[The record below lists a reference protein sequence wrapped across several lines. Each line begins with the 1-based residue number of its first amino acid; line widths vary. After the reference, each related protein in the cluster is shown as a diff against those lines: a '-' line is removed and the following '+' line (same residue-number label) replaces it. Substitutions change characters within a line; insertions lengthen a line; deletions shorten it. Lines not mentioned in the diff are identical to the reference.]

1 MLKKFK
7 DMFHSGTSAF
17 INKKRRPTMKK
28 FLGIMLVVIVIALS
42 LTACGE
48 KTTKIKIGVVLP
60 DASEERWAN
69 QDGAFFKSDLEAL
82 GDGYEF
88 EILFSE
94 GDESKEKLNVEAL
107 IAKGAKVIIITV
119 EGSGAGAVQ
128 AAHDEDVILVAHDR
142 MAKSA
147 SDTADYYTTFNSWNV
162 GKAMGKH
169 LVDSAKAAGATA
181 SNPVDL
187 AIFAG
192 RVADWPNAT
201 YFFGGA
207 FEELQPN
214 LALFNIV
221 NQNPD
226 AFEAMALYTEATFN
240 DAAKK
245 ALQTAMLPIDTDW
258 NAETAGVKAAGLV
271 AQIKATSDKICVLAP
286 NDDTSAAIRLEF
298 AKMANPY
305 AEYYTTGQDASNVT
319 LASLM
324 GDTVTGKGT
333 QTMTVFKDVSKL
345 VKDSVAIAKNIVD
358 GVDGL
363 KGLTSGPS
371 IDGAKTAYSPIDT
384 LLATDPQSTFDIIF
398 ATGYK
403 SKDHEDFD
411 DIDFKPYE

>member
-1 MLKKFK
+1 M
-7 DMFHSGTSAF
+7 
-17 INKKRRPTMKK
+17 KR
-28 FLGIMLVVIVIALS
+28 FLIMLVLFSMMAG
-42 LTACGE
+42 LTFARGNGE
-48 KTTKIKIGVVLP
+48 GGMIKIGVVLP

-69 QDGAFFKSDLEAL
+69 QDGAFFKEGLDAL
-82 GDGYEF
+82 GAGYKY

-94 GDESKEKLNVEAL
+94 GDESKEKQNVEAL
-107 IAKGAKVIIITV
+107 IAKGAKVIIITSQ
-119 EGSGAGAVQ
+119 GSGASAVA
-128 AAHDEDVILVAHDR
+128 AAHAEKVIVIAHDR
-142 MAKSA
+142 MAKSS
-147 SDTADYYTTFNSWNV
+147 SDVADYYTTFNSWNV

-169 LVDSAKAAGATA
+169 LVDSAKAEGFSA
-181 SNPVDL
+181 SNKADL

-214 LALFNIV
+214 LDMFNIV
-221 NQNPD
+221 NQNPES
-226 AFEAMALYTEATFN
+226 FRNVKLYTEATFN
-240 DAAKK
+240 NEAKD
-245 ALQTAMLPIDTDW
+245 ALQAAMQPIDTDW
-258 NAETAGVKAAGLV
+258 NPETAGIKAAGVV
-271 AQIKATSDKICVLAP
+271 AQITKTSDQIFVLAP

-298 AKMANPY
+298 AKMDTPY
-305 AEYYTTGQDASNVT
+305 AKYFTTGQDASNVT

-345 VKDSVAIAKNIVD
+345 VKDSIAIAKNIVD
-358 GVDGL
+358 GTDGL

-384 LLATDPQSTFDIIF
+384 LLASNKQLTYDTIF

-403 SKDHEDFD
+403 SADHPDFD
-411 DIDFKPYE
+411 AIDFTPYK

>member
-1 MLKKFK
+1 
-7 DMFHSGTSAF
+7 
-17 INKKRRPTMKK
+17 MKK
-28 FLGIMLVVIVIALS
+28 LLVLVLS
-42 LTACGE
+42 LSFVLALAACGGKE
-48 KTTKIKIGVVLP
+48 TIKIGVVLP

-69 QDGAFFKSDLEAL
+69 QDGAFFKEELDAL
-82 GDGYEF
+82 GEGYEY

-94 GDESKEKLNVEAL
+94 GDEAKEKQNVEAL
-107 IAKGAKVIIITV
+107 IANGAEVIIITTH
-119 EGSGAGAVQ
+119 GTGGAAVQ
-128 AAHDEDVILVAHDR
+128 AAHDEDVLVIAHDR

-147 SDTADYYTTFNSWNV
+147 TDVADYYTTFNSWNV

-169 LVDSAKAAGATA
+169 LVDSAIAEGCTAAAKC
-181 SNPVDL
+181 DL
-187 AIFAG
+187 AIFSG

-214 LALFNIV
+214 LAIFNIV
-221 NQNPD
+221 NQNPTP
-226 AFEAMALYTEATFN
+226 FEDLALYTEDTFN
-240 DAAKK
+240 DAAKD
-245 ALQTAMLPIDTDW
+245 ALQDAMQPIDTDW
-258 NAETAGVKAAGLV
+258 NPETAGIKADGLV
-271 AQIKATSDKICVLAP
+271 AAITKTSDKVFVLAP
-286 NDDTSAAIRLEF
+286 NDDTSAAIRQSF
-298 AKMANPY
+298 ALMATPY
-305 AEYYTTGQDASNVT
+305 LKYYTTGQDASNVA

-358 GVDGL
+358 GNDGL
-363 KGLTSGPS
+363 DGLTGGPS

-384 LLATDPQSTFDIIF
+384 LLASNPQLTYDTIF

-411 DIDFKPYE
+411 DIDFGPYE

>member
-1 MLKKFK
+1 M
-7 DMFHSGTSAF
+7 
-17 INKKRRPTMKK
+17 KR
-28 FLGIMLVVIVIALS
+28 FLGVLLILVVLS
-42 LTACGE
+42 GLAFAGGNQE
-48 KTTKIKIGVVLP
+48 SSGVKIGVVLP

-69 QDGAFFKSDLEAL
+69 QDGAFFLNELEAL
-82 GDGYEF
+82 GAGYEF

-94 GDESKEKLNVEAL
+94 GDESKEKQNVEAL
-107 IAKGAKVIIITV
+107 IARGAKVIIITSQ
-119 EGSGAGAVQ
+119 GSGASAVA
-128 AAHDEDVILVAHDR
+128 AAHAEDVTVIAHDR
-142 MAKSA
+142 MAKSS
-147 SDTADYYTTFNSWNV
+147 SDVADYYTTFNSWNV

-169 LVDSAKAAGATA
+169 LVDAAKAEGASS
-181 SNPVDL
+181 SNKVDL

-214 LALFNIV
+214 LDIFNIV
-221 NQNPD
+221 NQD
-226 AFEAMALYTEATFN
+226 ADSFKSLALYTEANFN
-240 DAAKK
+240 DAAKD
-245 ALQTAMLPIDTDW
+245 ALQKAMQPIDTDW
-258 NAETAGVKAAGLV
+258 NPETAGIKAAGVV
-271 AQIKATSDKICVLAP
+271 AQIKKTSDVICVLAP

-298 AKMANPY
+298 AKMATPY
-305 AEYYTTGQDASNVT
+305 AKYYTTGQDASNVT

-345 VKDSVAIAKNIVD
+345 VKDSVTIAKNVVD

-363 KGLTSGPS
+363 KGVKSGPS

-384 LLATDPQSTFDIIF
+384 LLATNPQLTYDTIF

-403 SKDHEDFD
+403 SETNPDFG
-411 DIDFKPYE
+411 DIDFSPYK